1 MLQQKENMQLVICL
15 VIGKKNSKKLYNAG
29 KIGYKLHSIHY
40 ELHMYILCWPFV
52 LFLQQR
58 EKLKHL
64 TQMGVGLW
72 VSRHITPRYFK
83 QNNPNEIT
91 NFTTLSY
98 LFSFSLLHRHYI
110 VLVKYIKIH
119 ISMKV
124 KPIQVVYARKFDSIC
139 KI

>member
-1 MLQQKENMQLVICL
+1 
-15 VIGKKNSKKLYNAG
+15 
-29 KIGYKLHSIHY
+29 
-40 ELHMYILCWPFV
+40 
-52 LFLQQR
+52 
-58 EKLKHL
+58 
-64 TQMGVGLW
+64 MGVGLW

-139 KI
+139 KIWGEKMGAPKTFTLVRKTLERMHVIQQKAFQSLRVVKLGLLGLLK